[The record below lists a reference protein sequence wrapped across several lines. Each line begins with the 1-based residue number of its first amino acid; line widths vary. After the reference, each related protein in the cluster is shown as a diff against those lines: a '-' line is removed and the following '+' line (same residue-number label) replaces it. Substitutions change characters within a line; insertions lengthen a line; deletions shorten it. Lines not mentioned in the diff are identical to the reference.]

1 MTTKTETMNQNE
13 IFTRIENLENSI
25 DSTLRTIRSLDSS
38 GRDTSGYEKV
48 LERMDT
54 NISLL
59 KTIASM
65 QAVGRDTSGYEAKLN
80 PRS

>member
-1 MTTKTETMNQNE
+1 MNQKE
-13 IFTRIENLENSI
+13 IFARIENLENSI

-48 LERMDT
+48 LKRMDT